1 MHCSSASS
9 CNSAIFEVYLVCF
22 IKCIRAN
29 KTITHRVIVNNKLN
43 VSSTPS
49 LKKAQPIIIV
59 YQTDDD
65 TIQVGDQVVVPVGDE
80 GTERVVRVSKKS
92 YYSSENVPMPVEKV
106 KFIIEK
112 FVMPE
117 GKVLYCPMCE
127 CEISD
132 DDCYDLQY
140 DPLIDSI
147 EGIIT
152 AKEVEQRKEICE
164 RCKYHDE

>member
-1 MHCSSASS
+1 M
-9 CNSAIFEVYLVCF
+9 YLVCF